1 MLSQVLQY
9 GALKTKISAL
19 KAKQLNRSDYETML
33 ASDDVAQVV
42 RYLKNNTDYAAVLAP
57 YNENDVHRAD
67 LEAALNSY
75 QFLIF
80 KKLYVFAKGDTR
92 NFFRYPVLQY
102 EIEVM
107 KRVLRSLETRDSQF
121 GTEQINHFLL
131 EHSGVDF
138 ERLLT
143 ATTVQE
149 YISNLKGTK
158 YYVLLSP
165 FLMNTEHANLFSV
178 EMTLDLYYFKT
189 VSKHIE
195 KYLKGEDKKVVGIS
209 FGSEIDMLNLIW
221 IYRCKKYY
229 DSPEELIY
237 TYILPYHY
245 RLRPDTL
252 KQLVKTAS
260 VEEYIRMATEKTP
273 YGKLF
278 SNLDERFIEE
288 NYQSAAYGLG
298 KHLER
303 KFPYSIAALTTYIH
317 SMETEKENLITLA
330 EGIRY
335 HIDPE
340 EIRRHIQM

>member
-19 KAKQLNRSDYETML
+19 RAKKLTRSDYETML
-33 ASDDVAQVV
+33 ASSDVCQVV

-67 LEAALNSY
+67 LEAALNQY
-75 QFLIF
+75 QFLLY

-92 NFFRYPVLQY
+92 NFFRYTFLQY

-107 KRVLRSLETRDSQF
+107 KRILRSLETRDRQF
-121 GTEQINHFLL
+121 GIEQINRFFL
-131 EHSGVDF
+131 EHTSVDF
-138 ERLLT
+138 ERLLA

-149 YISNLKGTK
+149 FIANLKGNK
-158 YYVLLSP
+158 YYALLSP

-189 VSKHIE
+189 VSKQIE
-195 KYLKGEDKKVVGIS
+195 KYLKGEDRKVVKTS
-209 FGSEIDMLNLIW
+209 FGSEVDMLNLIW

-260 VEEYIRMATEKTP
+260 ADEYIRMATEKTP

-288 NYQSAAYGLG
+288 NYQSAAHGLG
-298 KHLER
+298 KYLER

-317 SMETEKENLITLA
+317 SMETEKENLITIA

-335 HIDPE
+335 HINPE